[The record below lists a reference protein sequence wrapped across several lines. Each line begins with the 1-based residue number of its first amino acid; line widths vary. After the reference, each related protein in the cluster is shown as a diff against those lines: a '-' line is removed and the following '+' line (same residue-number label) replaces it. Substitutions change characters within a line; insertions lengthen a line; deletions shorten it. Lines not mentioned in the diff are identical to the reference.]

1 MFGRSQRMSCALWSE
16 GSGRVEVL
24 WAGVTKNVVG
34 DQRGGYAVFHALGAL
49 GGHHDDPFAI
59 SLL

>member
-1 MFGRSQRMSCALWSE
+1 MSCALWSE

-34 DQRGGYAVFHALGAL
+34 DQRGGYAVFRALGAL

>member
-1 MFGRSQRMSCALWSE
+1 MSCALWSE
-16 GSGRVEVL
+16 GSRRVEVL
-24 WAGVTKNVVG
+24 RAGVTKSVAG
-34 DQRGGYAVFHALGAL
+34 DQRGGYAAFRALGAL